1 MRLELPEVPHCYFCE
16 LQRGGDGHWALWAED
31 ELTMTMLNG
40 RQYELGQSIVITR
53 RHAPTLLDLDEDELS
68 AVLIAARRA
77 SDVLLDTLSPEGL
90 LLYQNNGV
98 GSGQEVP
105 HFHLHVVPRSP
116 GSDWGF
122 GPPQLTE
129 LERRTNDPRY
139 DHTAD
144 TDEKREMAIRLRKI
158 SLS

>member
-1 MRLELPEVPHCYFCE
+1 MKLELPDVPQCYFCE
-16 LQRGGDGHWALWAED
+16 VQHGGDGHWLLWAED

-40 RQYELGQSIVITR
+40 RQYERGQSIVFTR
-53 RHAPTLLDLDEDELS
+53 RHAPTLLDLDAAELS
-68 AVLIAARRA
+68 AVLAAARRA
-77 SDVLLDTLSPEGL
+77 ADVLVDTLAPEGL

-122 GPPQLTE
+122 GPPALAE
-129 LERRTNDPRY
+129 LERRAGDPRF
-139 DHTAD
+139 DHTVD
-144 TDEKREMAIRLRKI
+144 TDEKREMVTRLRKEARQ
-158 SLS
+158 